1 MPGDHHKII
10 NNLITLELCLFKGNE
25 EFFIDFKNELI
36 ILNMFLKLSLLA
48 IFGIAMAHLEGVVV
62 VYLRKALGMLDSES
76 NKESVEK
83 IDPRYLKI
91 EMTREAATIIM
102 LAAIAILVG
111 NTWPERGI
119 FFLWTFAF
127 WDLFYYL
134 SLYILIKWPPT
145 FRTIDVLFLIPVPWI
160 APVWFPIGVSS
171 ITIVIVFFLYLFNV
185 IH

>member
-1 MPGDHHKII
+1 M
-10 NNLITLELCLFKGNE
+10 L
-25 EFFIDFKNELI
+25 
-36 ILNMFLKLSLLA
+36 LKLILLA
-48 IFGIAMAHLEGVVV
+48 LFGIAMAHLEGVVV

-83 IDPRYLKI
+83 IAPKFLKI

-102 LAAIAILVG
+102 LIVIAYLVG
-111 NTWPERGI
+111 NTWVERGI

-134 SLYILIKWPPT
+134 SLYILIKWPPAL
-145 FRTIDVLFLIPVPWI
+145 RTIDVLFLIPKPWI

-171 ITIVIVFFLYLFNV
+171 FIIIVIILLFLLQV
-185 IH
+185 IK

>member
-1 MPGDHHKII
+1 M
-10 NNLITLELCLFKGNE
+10 L
-25 EFFIDFKNELI
+25 
-36 ILNMFLKLSLLA
+36 LKLSLLA

-76 NKESVEK
+76 NKESIEK
-83 IDPRYLKI
+83 IAPSYLKI

-102 LAAIAILVG
+102 LVVIAYLAG
-111 NTWPERGI
+111 STWLERGI

-145 FRTIDVLFLIPVPWI
+145 LKTIDVLFLIPKPWI

-171 ITIVIVFFLYLFNV
+171 LTIIVIALLFLLNVF
-185 IH
+185 

>member
-1 MPGDHHKII
+1 M
-10 NNLITLELCLFKGNE
+10 L
-25 EFFIDFKNELI
+25 
-36 ILNMFLKLSLLA
+36 LKLSLLA

-62 VYLRKALGMLDSES
+62 IYLRKSLGMLDSES

-83 IDPRYLKI
+83 FPKRFLYI

-102 LAAIAILVG
+102 LIVIAYLVG
-111 NTWPERGI
+111 ATWPERGI

-134 SLYILIKWPPT
+134 SLYILIKWPP
-145 FRTIDVLFLIPVPWI
+145 FLKTIDVLFLIPVPWI

-171 ITIVIVFFLYLFNV
+171 LTIISIAVLYLINV
-185 IH
+185 I